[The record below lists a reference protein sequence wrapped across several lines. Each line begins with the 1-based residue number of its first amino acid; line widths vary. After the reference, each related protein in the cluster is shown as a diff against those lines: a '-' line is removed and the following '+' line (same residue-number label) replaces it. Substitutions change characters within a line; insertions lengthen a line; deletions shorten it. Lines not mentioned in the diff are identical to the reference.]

1 MLLLYIYLHH
11 YSVLA
16 KVPFLNRWYM
26 YITLTVFF
34 SFSQVTNDMIWKL
47 VMAGITVNNMF

>member
-1 MLLLYIYLHH
+1 MLLLYLRH

-26 YITLTVFF
+26 YITLTGFF
-34 SFSQVTNDMIWKL
+34 SFSLQVTNDMIWKL